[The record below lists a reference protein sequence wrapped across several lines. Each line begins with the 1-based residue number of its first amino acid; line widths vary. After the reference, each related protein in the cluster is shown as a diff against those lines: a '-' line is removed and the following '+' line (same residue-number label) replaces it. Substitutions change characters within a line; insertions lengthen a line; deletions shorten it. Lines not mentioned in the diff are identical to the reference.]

1 MAALF
6 DFADSAGEIPDI
18 ELSVRLQPYMVEPTR
33 SQNAVIHQRQT
44 VTLPYPADHGIQQA

>member
-18 ELSVRLQPYMVEPTR
+18 ELSVRIQPYMVEPTR